1 MSVFD
6 IKENIKY
13 PIDTVGYW
21 YHLDVVNLGMT
32 GTLESNA
39 VKVFKGYTLD
49 EVLNEM
55 KQTKLKRF
63 NKFFEKPTW
72 VWVGDFKFIT
82 LTGIRL
88 RRWLKKWVKK
98 QYLADVDY
106 FRVDTIADVKGV
118 YIDNGEVIEWATGA
132 CFWIRFIE
140 K

>member
-6 IKENIKY
+6 IKENIQY
-13 PIDTVGYW
+13 PIDTVGFNYE
-21 YHLDVVNLGMT
+21 LDVVNLGMT

-63 NKFFEKPTW
+63 NKFFGKPTW
-72 VWVGDFKFIT
+72 IWVGDFKVIT

-88 RRWLKKWVKK
+88 KRWLKKWVKR
-98 QYLADVDY
+98 QYLNDVD
-106 FRVDTIADVKGV
+106 FFHTDTIADVKGV
-118 YIDNGEVIEWATGA
+118 YIDNGEVIEYSAGA
-132 CFWIRFIE
+132 SFWIRFIE